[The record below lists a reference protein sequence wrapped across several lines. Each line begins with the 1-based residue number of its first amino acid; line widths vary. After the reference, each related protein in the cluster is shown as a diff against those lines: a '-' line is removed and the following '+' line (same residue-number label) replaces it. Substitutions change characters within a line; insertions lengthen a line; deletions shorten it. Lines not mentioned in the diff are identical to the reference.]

1 MRLPFAASGA
11 VAEAAA
17 AAYLICMGCSEATQR
32 AFEMGSR
39 RKADEAG
46 PPRKTREEEK
56 QARLAD
62 ELRANLLKRKA
73 QVRARAKGPSA
84 ADTTGEDDGNNH

>member
-1 MRLPFAASGA
+1 
-11 VAEAAA
+11 
-17 AAYLICMGCSEATQR
+17 
-32 AFEMGSR
+32 MGSR
-39 RKADEAG
+39 READEAV

-73 QVRARAKGPSA
+73 QVRARAKGPS
-84 ADTTGEDDGNNH
+84 TTSANGDEDGNR